1 MSLKKIGF
9 WLAIALGL
17 VWSLLPIYWIVRM
30 AFLTPAEIAQFPP
43 PAVPRSLNPAAF
55 LNVFGFDAVRPD
67 GSLSR
72 ASGQTAQIIRGFWN
86 SLVVATIVTALTLL
100 VAIPLSYIFA
110 RLQFRFRDLMLNG
123 VLFAVALPP
132 VAMIIPFF
140 SMYVQLGLAGTLLG
154 LVIVDLTITIPF
166 VTWMLVGYM
175 RNLPPVERLARVDGF
190 GRFET
195 LLRLILPMA
204 RNGVAA
210 AAVVAFLFAWNEFTF
225 ALVLVNG
232 TTANTLPTAI
242 SGFLFMVPEPA
253 NLAVCIIV
261 SIIPPALVA
270 YVLQRRM
277 SDISL
282 LDPVR

>member
-1 MSLKKIGF
+1 MTVKRVTFVLVVV
-9 WLAIALGL
+9 LGI
-17 VWSLLPIYWIVRM
+17 VWSLLPIYWLSRL
-30 AFLTPAEIAQFPP
+30 AFMTPAEIALFPP
-43 PAVPRSLNPAAF
+43 PAAPRSLSLSSF
-55 LNVFGFDAVRPD
+55 LNVLGFDSIRSD
-67 GSLSR
+67 GSVAR
-72 ASGQTAQIIRGFWN
+72 ASGQATQIIRGFVN
-86 SLVVATIVTALTLL
+86 SLLVASIVTVLTLL
-100 VAIPLSYIFA
+100 VAVPLSYIFA
-110 RLQFRFRDLMLNG
+110 RLQFRYKDLLLNA

-154 LVIVDLTITIPF
+154 LIIVDLTLTIPF

-175 RNLPPVERLARVDGF
+175 RNLPPIERLAKVDGY
-190 GRFET
+190 GRFEA
-195 LLRLILPMA
+195 LIRLILPLA
-204 RNGVAA
+204 RNGVGV

-253 NLAVCIIV
+253 NLAACIII

-277 SDISL
+277 SELSL
-282 LDPVR
+282 LDPLR